1 MKVMLLQANLEVD
14 DASMKVLYA
23 SSWKKRDD
31 RVVGDRGS
39 PSWPHS
45 RYLWLHNTDGQSWR
59 VLHTQLFPSTAF
71 PTTLV

>member
-39 PSWPHS
+39 PSWPPLSVPVAPQHRWS
-45 RYLWLHNTDGQSWR
+45 VMEGCFTHNCSPPQ
-59 VLHTQLFPSTAF
+59 PSQRH
-71 PTTLV
+71 